1 MLPAMA
7 ISKHFPFTT
16 HILACLLVPFML
28 LLSGCNQ
35 PDHAASSVPGSVQA
49 VQEPANRTTQV
60 PVKKS
65 KTLTP
70 QEELEKLAPMPQT
83 AQCPICGGTNIE
95 VTLARSVV
103 QKGTRTAQKCIHY
116 LYGEDYIYPLSLRV
130 YDACLSCTDAENPW
144 HGEEYDIL
152 TGSSTVCHGYQ

>member
-1 MLPAMA
+1 MKRVFAALN
-7 ISKHFPFTT
+7 IQIFV
-16 HILACLLVPFML
+16 CLLVSFML
-28 LLSGCNQ
+28 LLCGCNRSETSSN
-35 PDHAASSVPGSVQA
+35 ASASSAPETVQ
-49 VQEPANRTTQV
+49 TTQKNV
-60 PVKKS
+60 TKS
-65 KTLTP
+65 SVLTP
-70 QEELEKLAPMPQT
+70 QEELEKLAPVPQT

>member
-1 MLPAMA
+1 MKRVFAALN
-7 ISKHFPFTT
+7 IQIFV
-16 HILACLLVPFML
+16 CLLVSFML
-28 LLSGCNQ
+28 LLCGCNRSETSSDA
-35 PDHAASSVPGSVQA
+35 PASSAP
-49 VQEPANRTTQV
+49 EPAQTIQNQTTQA

-65 KTLTP
+65 KALTP
-70 QEELEKLAPMPQT
+70 QEELEKLAPVSQT
-83 AQCPICGGTNIE
+83 AQCPICGGTNLQ
-95 VTLARSVV
+95 VTLADAEF
-103 QKGTRTAQKCIHY
+103 QKGTRVAQKCIHY

>member
-1 MLPAMA
+1 MKRFLAA
-7 ISKHFPFTT
+7 LNIQISV
-16 HILACLLVPFML
+16 CLLVSFML
-28 LLSGCNQ
+28 LLCGCNQ
-35 PDHAASSVPGSVQA
+35 SETSRDAPASSAPETVQ
-49 VQEPANRTTQV
+49 TTQTTV
-60 PVKKS
+60 TKS
-65 KTLTP
+65 SVLTP

-83 AQCPICGGTNIE
+83 AQCPICGGTNIA
-95 VTLARSVV
+95 VTLASSEI
-103 QKGTRTAQKCIHY
+103 QKGARTVQKCIHY